1 MYWEAF
7 YALSVLLSAVATL
20 VLVLWMLFDVLWRQ
34 RPRKPARFEPDRA
47 QLRKLQAKRR
57 LALRQLGERWV
68 LHKSQPRVSWG
79 FRRG

>member
-7 YALSVLLSAVATL
+7 YVVTWVLSVGSALAL
-20 VLVLWMLFDVLWRQ
+20 MGWAAWDVLWRQ
-34 RPRKPARFEPDRA
+34 RQRPPARFEPDRA

-57 LALRQLGERWV
+57 LALRHLGERWV